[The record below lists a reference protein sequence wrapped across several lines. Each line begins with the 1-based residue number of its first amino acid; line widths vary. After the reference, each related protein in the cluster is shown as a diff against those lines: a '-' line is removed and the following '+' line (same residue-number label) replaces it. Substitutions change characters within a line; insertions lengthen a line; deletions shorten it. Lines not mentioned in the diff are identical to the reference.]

1 MTNRDTLTFV
11 AEAISLRID
20 DQTRRA
26 LLRLQ
31 QTGLSQSEAVR
42 KAVLDAAESLNEP
55 TRLAAEIA
63 ALDADPKDRAE
74 MKRLAEYMEMLGE

>member
-1 MTNRDTLTFV
+1 MTNRDTLDFM
-11 AEAISLRID
+11 AEAISLRLD

-42 KAVLDAAESLNEP
+42 KAILDAALTLSEP
-55 TRLAAEIA
+55 KRLAAEIT
-63 ALDADPKDRAE
+63 ALDANPKDRAE
-74 MKRLAEYMEMLGE
+74 SKRLAEFMELLDE

>member
-1 MTNRDTLTFV
+1 MTNRDTLILV
-11 AEAISLRID
+11 AEAISLRLD

-42 KAVLDAAESLNEP
+42 KAVIDAAEALTEP

-74 MKRLAEYMEMLGE
+74 MKRLVEYMEMLGE

>member
-1 MTNRDTLTFV
+1 MTNRDTLILV
-11 AEAISLRID
+11 AEAISLRLD

-42 KAVLDAAESLNEP
+42 KAVIDAAEALTEP

-63 ALDADPKDRAE
+63 ALDANPKDRAE

>member
-1 MTNRDTLTFV
+1 MTNRDTLNFV
-11 AEAISLRID
+11 AEAISLRLD
-20 DQTRRA
+20 DRTRRA

-31 QTGLSQSEAVR
+31 QTGISQSEAVR
-42 KAVLDAAESLNEP
+42 KAVLDAAEALNEP

>member
-11 AEAISLRID
+11 AEAISLRLD

-42 KAVLDAAESLNEP
+42 KAVLDAAKALNEP

>member
-1 MTNRDTLTFV
+1 MTNRDTLNFV
-11 AEAISLRID
+11 AEAISLRLD
-20 DQTRRA
+20 DRTRRA

-31 QTGLSQSEAVR
+31 QTGMSQSEAVR
-42 KAVLDAAESLNEP
+42 KAVLDAAEALNEP
-55 TRLAAEIA
+55 TRLAAEIV

>member
-1 MTNRDTLTFV
+1 MTNRDTLNFV
-11 AEAISLRID
+11 AEAISLRLD
-20 DQTRRA
+20 DRTSRA

-31 QTGLSQSEAVR
+31 QTGMSQSEAVR
-42 KAVLDAAESLNEP
+42 KAVLDAAEALNEP

>member
-1 MTNRDTLTFV
+1 MTNRDTLNIV
-11 AEAISLRID
+11 AEAISLRLD
-20 DQTRRA
+20 DRTRRA

-31 QTGLSQSEAVR
+31 QTGMSQSEAVR
-42 KAVLDAAESLNEP
+42 KAVLDAAEALNEP

>member
-1 MTNRDTLTFV
+1 MTNRDTLTLV
-11 AEAISLRID
+11 SDSISLRLD

-42 KAVLDAAESLNEP
+42 QAILDAAHALSEP

-63 ALDADPKDRAE
+63 ALDANPKDRAE
-74 MKRLAEYMEMLGE
+74 SKRLAEFMELLDE

>member
-1 MTNRDTLTFV
+1 MTKRDTLLLV
-11 AEAISLRID
+11 AEAISLRLD

-26 LLRLQ
+26 LSRLQ

-42 KAVLDAAESLNEP
+42 QAILDAATALNEP

-63 ALDADPKDRAE
+63 ALDANPKDLAE
-74 MKRLAEYMEMLGE
+74 SKRLAEFMELLDE

>member
-1 MTNRDTLTFV
+1 MTNRDTLNFV
-11 AEAISLRID
+11 AEAISLRLD
-20 DQTRRA
+20 DRTRRA

-31 QTGLSQSEAVR
+31 QTGMSQSEAVR
-42 KAVLDAAESLNEP
+42 KAVLDAAEALNEP

>member
-11 AEAISLRID
+11 AEAISIRLD

-42 KAVLDAAESLNEP
+42 KAVLDAAQALNEP

-74 MKRLAEYMEMLGE
+74 MKRLTEYMEMLGE

>member
-1 MTNRDTLTFV
+1 MTNRDTLDFM
-11 AEAISLRID
+11 AEAISLRLD

-31 QTGLSQSEAVR
+31 QTGFSQSEAVR
-42 KAVLDAAESLNEP
+42 KAILDAAHALSEP

-63 ALDADPKDRAE
+63 TLDANPKDRAE
-74 MKRLAEYMEMLGE
+74 SKRLA

>member
-1 MTNRDTLTFV
+1 M
-11 AEAISLRID
+11 AEAISLRLD

-42 KAVLDAAESLNEP
+42 KAILDAALTLSEP
-55 TRLAAEIA
+55 KPSSR
-63 ALDADPKDRAE
+63 
-74 MKRLAEYMEMLGE
+74 

>member
-1 MTNRDTLTFV
+1 MTNRDTLKFV

>member
-42 KAVLDAAESLNEP
+42 KAVLDAEESLNEP

>member
-1 MTNRDTLTFV
+1 MPNRDTLTFV
-11 AEAISLRID
+11 AEAISLRLD

-42 KAVLDAAESLNEP
+42 KAVIDAAEALTEP

-74 MKRLAEYMEMLGE
+74 MKRLVEYMEMLGE

>member
-1 MTNRDTLTFV
+1 MTNRDTLVFM
-11 AEAISLRID
+11 AEAISLRLD

-42 KAVLDAAESLNEP
+42 QAILDAATALNEP

-63 ALDADPKDRAE
+63 ALDANTKDLAE
-74 MKRLAEYMEMLGE
+74 SKRLAEFMELLDE

>member
-31 QTGLSQSEAVR
+31 QTGLSQS
-42 KAVLDAAESLNEP
+42 AESLNEP

>member
-1 MTNRDTLTFV
+1 MTNRDTLLFV
-11 AEAISLRID
+11 AEAISLRLD
-20 DQTRRA
+20 EQTRRA

-42 KAVLDAAESLNEP
+42 QAILDAATALNEP

-63 ALDADPKDRAE
+63 ALDANLKDLAE
-74 MKRLAEYMEMLGE
+74 SKRLAEFMELLDE

>member
-1 MTNRDTLTFV
+1 MTNRDTLTFM
-11 AEAISLRID
+11 AEAISLRLD

>member
-1 MTNRDTLTFV
+1 MTKRDTLLLV
-11 AEAISLRID
+11 AEAISLRLD

-26 LLRLQ
+26 LSRLQ

-42 KAVLDAAESLNEP
+42 QAILDAATALNEP

-63 ALDADPKDRAE
+63 ALDANPKDLSE
-74 MKRLAEYMEMLGE
+74 SKRLAEFMELLDE

>member
-1 MTNRDTLTFV
+1 MTNRDTLLIV
-11 AEAISLRID
+11 AEAISLRLD
-20 DQTRRA
+20 EQTRRA

-42 KAVLDAAESLNEP
+42 QAILNAATALNEP

-63 ALDADPKDRAE
+63 ALDANPKDLAE
-74 MKRLAEYMEMLGE
+74 SKRLAEFMELLDE

>member
-11 AEAISLRID
+11 AEAISLRLD

-42 KAVLDAAESLNEP
+42 RAVLDAAQALNEP

>member
-1 MTNRDTLTFV
+1 MTNSDTLLIV
-11 AEAISLRID
+11 AEAISLRLD
-20 DQTRRA
+20 EQTRRA

-42 KAVLDAAESLNEP
+42 QAILDAATALNEP

-63 ALDADPKDRAE
+63 ALDANPKDLAE
-74 MKRLAEYMEMLGE
+74 SKRLAEFMELLDE